1 MPSKKLS
8 LMVNLYSY
16 IIYMKNRKNILIIG
30 SSSGIAQ
37 AIIHKL
43 ADSSYTII
51 TANRSGED
59 ADFKLDLTDS
69 KSITE
74 FENAALKNTYHWII
88 YCAGFIQPQ
97 ESGETFTSEYGI
109 TSQLVNFT
117 SAALIVTTLLPT
129 VDKGGGIIAL
139 SSTAGIWGNPLY
151 PLYSAWKGALNTF
164 LQTLHKQINESGKY
178 VFSICPGPTN
188 TKLLQNLAQD
198 AQMRQSPH
206 VVANFI
212 KSIIEN
218 PSNYSSAPI
227 LVIRDEKLYKLDQ
240 ELTLF
245 F

>member
-1 MPSKKLS
+1 ME
-8 LMVNLYSY
+8 NQ
-16 IIYMKNRKNILIIG
+16 KNILIIG

-117 SAALIVTTLLPT
+117 SAALILTTLLPT

-188 TKLLQNLAQD
+188 T
-198 AQMRQSPH
+198 QMRQDLAGDAENQQSPE
-206 VVANFI
+206 VVANYI
-212 KSIIEN
+212 SRIMDNATK
-218 PSNYSSAPI
+218 YADTPI
-227 LVIRDEKLYKLDQ
+227 LVIRDKKLYKLDQ
-240 ELTLF
+240 ELTQVE
-245 F
+245 